1 MNRNLLESEVRT
13 VRSGAQAPARW
24 RAFACGL
31 ALLASC
37 MLAATAGAFVP
48 DLPRLFSA
56 ELTPDPEAKL
66 PAPTRY
72 SYRGT
77 HTTVVQGVKA
87 PLRIRLE
94 ATVPA
99 ELGNVLAFY
108 RTELSKLGWQEQRD
122 GAVIAADHVQLAFA
136 SPLGPAL
143 LELHRKDSS
152 TTVKL
157 VQKNALV
164 ATDANVMPEPGQAKL
179 VFANISKTDA
189 TLTINEQ
196 TIKRAAGAHAVS
208 LDLQPG
214 KYSYEMSVPGH
225 PATTNVLDV
234 AAGDTWELTVGPD
247 GDAWSPLLLY

>member
-1 MNRNLLESEVRT
+1 MRT
-13 VRSGAQAPARW
+13 VRPGAQAPARW

>member
-1 MNRNLLESEVRT
+1 MRT

>member
-1 MNRNLLESEVRT
+1 MLT

-94 ATVPA
+94 ATVPP

>member
-1 MNRNLLESEVRT
+1 
-13 VRSGAQAPARW
+13 
-24 RAFACGL
+24 
-31 ALLASC
+31 

-196 TIKRAAGAHAVS
+196 NIKRAAGAHAVS

>member
-1 MNRNLLESEVRT
+1 
-13 VRSGAQAPARW
+13 
-24 RAFACGL
+24 
-31 ALLASC
+31 

-234 AAGDTWELTVGPD
+234 AVGDTWELTVGPD

>member
-1 MNRNLLESEVRT
+1 MRT

-234 AAGDTWELTVGPD
+234 AVGDTWELTGGPD

>member
-1 MNRNLLESEVRT
+1 M
-13 VRSGAQAPARW
+13 
-24 RAFACGL
+24 
-31 ALLASC
+31 
-37 MLAATAGAFVP
+37 
-48 DLPRLFSA
+48 
-56 ELTPDPEAKL
+56 
-66 PAPTRY
+66 
-72 SYRGT
+72 
-77 HTTVVQGVKA
+77 VQGVKA

-234 AAGDTWELTVGPD
+234 AVGDTWELTVGPD

>member
-1 MNRNLLESEVRT
+1 MRT
-13 VRSGAQAPARW
+13 VRPGAQAPARW

-234 AAGDTWELTVGPD
+234 AVGDTWELTVGPD

>member
-1 MNRNLLESEVRT
+1 MRT

-196 TIKRAAGAHAVS
+196 NIKRAAGAHAVS

>member
-1 MNRNLLESEVRT
+1 MNRNPLESEMRT

-196 TIKRAAGAHAVS
+196 NIKRAAGAHAVS

>member
-1 MNRNLLESEVRT
+1 MRT
-13 VRSGAQAPARW
+13 VRPGAQAPARW

-214 KYSYEMSVPGH
+214 KYSDEMSVPGH

-234 AAGDTWELTVGPD
+234 AVGDTWELTVGPD

>member
-1 MNRNLLESEVRT
+1 MRAE
-13 VRSGAQAPARW
+13 RSGAQAPARW

>member
-1 MNRNLLESEVRT
+1 MRT
-13 VRSGAQAPARW
+13 VRPGAQAPARW

-56 ELTPDPEAKL
+56 EEAKL

-234 AAGDTWELTVGPD
+234 AVGDTWELTVGPD

>member
-1 MNRNLLESEVRT
+1 
-13 VRSGAQAPARW
+13 
-24 RAFACGL
+24 
-31 ALLASC
+31 

>member
-1 MNRNLLESEVRT
+1 MNRNLLESEMRT
-13 VRSGAQAPARW
+13 VRPGAQAPARW

-234 AAGDTWELTVGPD
+234 AVGDTWELTVGPD

>member
-1 MNRNLLESEVRT
+1 MLT

-196 TIKRAAGAHAVS
+196 TADLTLLLMILFNGSVNTPASMAGSQRKISLSLNDYHVGYPDLSGFGVGFLVVLTQGDDGSLAV
-208 LDLQPG
+208 
-214 KYSYEMSVPGH
+214 
-225 PATTNVLDV
+225 
-234 AAGDTWELTVGPD
+234 PD
-247 GDAWSPLLLY
+247 GA

>member
-1 MNRNLLESEVRT
+1 MLT
-13 VRSGAQAPARW
+13 VWSGAQAPARW

>member
-1 MNRNLLESEVRT
+1 MLT

>member
-1 MNRNLLESEVRT
+1 MNRNLLESEMRT
-13 VRSGAQAPARW
+13 VRPGAQAPARW

>member
-1 MNRNLLESEVRT
+1 MLT

-234 AAGDTWELTVGPD
+234 AVGDTWELTVGPD